1 MMAPNRVSTLRG
13 GIPMKDIAKRTVV
26 LVLLF
31 LLCIPP
37 LPAAPLPRAKP
48 EDVGMSSERL
58 LRIDQMIER
67 RVAAGQITGAV
78 AIVARKGKI
87 VHLTAKGVMD
97 LETKKPVTP
106 ATMFRVASM
115 TKPVTSVAIMMMVEE
130 GKVRLNDPVS
140 RYIPEFANLKVAVET
155 PAAPRG
161 AGAANTEA
169 TPAPAGGQAGAGGRG
184 AGAGGGRGGRGGRG
198 GGTPNFTTV
207 NPTRAVTIKDLLT
220 HTSGLGSGSMSNS
233 TISNAAVSRKQ
244 GEKLADYIPRL
255 GNTALE
261 FQPGARWAY
270 SAQAGHDT
278 LGRIVEIASGMPLNE
293 FFQKRIFDPLGMKD
307 ITFWPNEAQWE
318 RVASVY
324 REGDNG
330 LAKNNNPNGM
340 SSNVYFMGSGGLI
353 STAEDYIPFGV
364 MLANGGTLNGKT
376 ILGKKTVEMLRSVHI
391 PDTLPGRAA
400 GEGYGLG
407 VRVVTNHARRNTM
420 LSDGTFGWSGVYG
433 THFFVDPVEE
443 VVGVILVQT
452 AIQEINRDFEDL
464 VAQAIID

>member
-1 MMAPNRVSTLRG
+1 MRTAM
-13 GIPMKDIAKRTVV
+13 KRTGA
-26 LVLLF
+26 F
-31 LLCIPP
+31 LLLSLFIVLQVMAGSVPK
-37 LPAAPLPRAKP
+37 AKP

-58 LRIDQMIER
+58 QRIDQMLER
-67 RVAAGQITGAV
+67 RIAKGEITGAV
-78 AIVARKGKI
+78 AIVARKGKV

-97 LETKKPVTP
+97 LETKQPVTP

-115 TKPVTSVAIMMMVEE
+115 TKPVTSVALMMMVEE

-140 RYIPEFANLKVAVET
+140 RYIPEFKNLKVAVPDPA
-155 PAAPRG
+155 PAAPP
-161 AGAANTEA
+161 AAA
-169 TPAPAGGQAGAGGRG
+169 AAPAEGGQ
-184 AGAGGGRGGRGGRG
+184 GRGGRGGRG
-198 GGTPNFTTV
+198 GAAPPKFTTV
-207 NPTRAVTIKDLLT
+207 APQREVTIKDLLT
-220 HTSGLGSGSMSNS
+220 HVSGLGSGTMSNS
-233 TISNAAVSRKQ
+233 TISAAGVARKQ

-255 GNTALE
+255 GSTVLE
-261 FQPGARWAY
+261 FQPGSRWAY
-270 SAQAGHDT
+270 SAQSGHDT

-307 ITFWPNEAQWE
+307 ITFWPSEAQWT

-324 REGDNG
+324 NGGANG

-364 MLANGGTLNGKT
+364 MLANGGELNGKR
-376 ILGKKTVEMLRSVHI
+376 ILSRKTVEMLRSAHV

-407 VRVVTNHARRNTM
+407 VRVVTDHAKRGTM

-433 THFFVDPVEE
+433 THFFVDPVEQ
-443 VVGVILVQT
+443 VVGVLLVQT
-452 AIQEINRDFEDL
+452 SIQELNRDFEDM